1 MNNKFVFLCP
11 GAYTIRKRMV
21 SKNKRLGLFCYH
33 IVPVAF
39 LYMLSHVYSI
49 CSLVEFVLLL
59 VAFYAQYEIG
69 YIYNDT
75 ETIKKEKNPS
85 KRLDSIEMY
94 FYNKNKC
101 QIYIV
106 HFLTFICILSGLS
119 WMSDEREFL
128 LFSAI
133 SMIVEL
139 VIFYV
144 YNNVRG
150 RISLLVFFFLEL
162 FKYIPFL
169 NLFDTE
175 SAMQILI
182 VTAMIYAIPNTLE
195 RLSFKRYGIL
205 FMQRLLPTEK
215 SYLKF
220 RIAFYLVVCLCMAM
234 FKQFLIYIPLFLFLL
249 VFRGMA
255 FLKAKREK

>member
-1 MNNKFVFLCP
+1 MN
-11 GAYTIRKRMV
+11 
-21 SKNKRLGLFCYH
+21 
-33 IVPVAF
+33 
-39 LYMLSHVYSI
+39 
-49 CSLVEFVLLL
+49 
-59 VAFYAQYEIG
+59 
-69 YIYNDT
+69 
-75 ETIKKEKNPS
+75 
-85 KRLDSIEMY
+85 
-94 FYNKNKC
+94 FYNKYRC

-106 HFLTFICILSGLS
+106 HFLTFICVLSGLS

-182 VTAMIYAIPNTLE
+182 VTAMIYAIPNTIE

-205 FMQRLLPTEK
+205 FMQRLLPSEK